1 MTTERPGFPW
11 VLTVLTALGLIIL
24 VALGTWQVNRL
35 GWKQDLIA
43 RAEAAA
49 ARPPVPAATLAGPG
63 EDPEFRRVSLTCP
76 GLAAA
81 PFVEL
86 RTIEEGQ
93 AGVRLVSACR
103 DSGRTWLVDRG
114 FVADE
119 VVDRPAVSDVAT
131 PVQIEGVLRRPSAS
145 GAFTPEPAGR
155 TFYGRDP
162 EAMAAVLGAPGPVV
176 PLTVYLTAS
185 SSPDGPAVRPSAPPP
200 AFSNNHLGYAAT
212 WYGLALVLAGM
223 WIAFVMRRRRR

>member
-11 VLTVLTALGLIIL
+11 ALTVLTALGLAVL

-35 GWKQDLIA
+35 AWKHDLIA

-49 ARPPVPAATLAGPG
+49 IEPPVPAAILADAG
-63 EDPEFRRVSLTCP
+63 ESAEFRRVILTCP
-76 GLAAA
+76 GLASA

-86 RTIEEGQ
+86 RTIEQGQ

-119 VVDRPAVSDVAT
+119 VVGRPAVSQVAT
-131 PVQIEGVLRRPSAS
+131 PVRIEGVLRRPSAS
-145 GAFTPEPAGR
+145 GAFTPKPEGR

-162 EAMAAVLGAPGPVV
+162 EAMAAVLGAPGPVA

-185 SSPDGPAVRPSAPPP
+185 SSPDGPAVLPSAPPP

-223 WIAFVMRRRRR
+223 WIAFVLRRRR

>member
-11 VLTVLTALGLIIL
+11 VLTGLTALGLAVL

-35 GWKQDLIA
+35 AWKQDLIA

-49 ARPPVPAATLAGPG
+49 ARPPVPAAALVDAG
-63 EDPEFRRVSLTCP
+63 EAAEFRRVILDCP
-76 GLAAA
+76 GLASA

-103 DSGRTWLVDRG
+103 DAGRTWLVDRG

-119 VVDRPAVSDVAT
+119 VADRPAVSERAA
-131 PVQIEGVLRRPSAS
+131 PVRIDGVLRRTSAL
-145 GAFTPEPAGR
+145 GAFTPEPEGR

-176 PLTVYLTAS
+176 PLTVYLTAA
-185 SSPDGPAVRPSAPPP
+185 SSPDGPGVRPSAPPP

-223 WIAFVMRRRRR
+223 WLAFVLRRRR

>member
-11 VLTVLTALGLIIL
+11 ALTVLTALGLAVL

-35 GWKQDLIA
+35 AWKQDLIA

-49 ARPPVPAATLAGPG
+49 IQPPVQAAILADAG
-63 EDPEFRRVSLTCP
+63 ESAEFRRVILTCP
-76 GLAAA
+76 GLASA

-86 RTIEEGQ
+86 RTIEQGQ

-119 VVDRPAVSDVAT
+119 VVGRPAVSQVAT
-131 PVQIEGVLRRPSAS
+131 PVRIEGVLRRPSAS
-145 GAFTPEPAGR
+145 GAFTPKPEGR

-162 EAMAAVLGAPGPVV
+162 VAMAAVLGAPGPVA

-185 SSPDGPAVRPSAPPP
+185 SSPDGPMVRPSAPPP

-223 WIAFVMRRRRR
+223 WIAFVLRRRR